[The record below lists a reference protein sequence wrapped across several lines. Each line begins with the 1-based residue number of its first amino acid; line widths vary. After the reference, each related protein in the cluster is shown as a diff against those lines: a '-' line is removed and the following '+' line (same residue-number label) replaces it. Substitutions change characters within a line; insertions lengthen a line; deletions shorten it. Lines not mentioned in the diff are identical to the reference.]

1 MALDPFLRNFNLKCK
16 EFDKVLLSASRS
28 LSREVR

>member
-16 EFDKVLLSASRS
+16 EFDKVLATTARR
-28 LSREVR
+28 LSREIR